1 MEYQKIMNLFNN
13 APNQPFKFR
22 IKDWVEITD
31 DSSGTC
37 NEYNQIRFK
46 KSMLRSSLCDYRYA
60 YMPVKRTTTAANT
73 ATQD

>member
-1 MEYQKIMNLFNN
+1 MEYQKIINLFNN

-31 DSSGTC
+31 DSSGMY

-46 KSMLRSSLCDYRYA
+46 NSMLRSSLCNYRYA
-60 YMPVKRTTTAANT
+60 YMPVKGTTTAADT